1 VSFGLVFGTI
11 SSMLVLKNVS
21 KAYGR
26 NKVLSDISFRVDPKE
41 FVCITGPSGAGK
53 STLLHLMIGAEVA
66 SKGTVAIDG
75 VDLRI
80 LPPSIL
86 QLLRRRIGVVFQDYK
101 LLWNRTV
108 AENIAFPLEVA
119 GVPDEAI
126 IARVKE
132 VLKEMA
138 LTRRANTMANA
149 LSGGEK
155 ARTAVARAIVHKPIM
170 LFADEP
176 TGNLDPEQTEMVLD
190 LFTQIHKKGTTVVLA
205 THEVEIVDTL
215 QTRVIRLEDG
225 TVIRDSIGGY
235 KKGKTSKKE
244 EAKHAKHRIFDEEE
258 KEQIQKTAKKNGGTH
273 RVRITSIGS

>member
-1 VSFGLVFGTI
+1 
-11 SSMLVLKNVS
+11 MLVLKNVS

-66 SKGTVAIDG
+66 TKGVVAMDG
-75 VDLRI
+75 VDLRL

-119 GVPDEAI
+119 GIPDDAI
-126 IARVKE
+126 AARVKE
-132 VLKEMA
+132 VLKEME
-138 LTRRANTMANA
+138 LTRRANTMADA

-155 ARTAVARAIVHKPIM
+155 ARAAIARAIVHKPIM

-176 TGNLDPEQTEMVLD
+176 TGNLDPAQSEMVLR
-190 LFTQIHKKGTTVVLA
+190 LFEHIHKSGTTVVLA
-205 THEVEIVDTL
+205 THEVEIVDLL

-225 TVIRDSIGGY
+225 AVIRDSVGGY
-235 KKGKTSKKE
+235 KKEKTKKAA
-244 EAKHAKHRIFDEEE
+244 EAEHAKHRIFNTEDKKQIE
-258 KEQIQKTAKKNGGTH
+258 KSAKKEGVH
-273 RVRITSIGS
+273 RVHITSIGS

>member
-1 VSFGLVFGTI
+1 MG
-11 SSMLVLKNVS
+11 SMLVLKNVS

-66 SKGTVAIDG
+66 SKGVVAMDG
-75 VDLRI
+75 VDLRL
-80 LPPSIL
+80 LPPTIL

-126 IARVKE
+126 AIRVKE
-132 VLKEMA
+132 VLKEME
-138 LTRRANTMANA
+138 LTRRANTMADA

-155 ARTAVARAIVHKPIM
+155 ARTAIARAIVHKPIM

-176 TGNLDPEQTEMVLD
+176 TGNLDPQQSETVLR
-190 LFTQIHKKGTTVVLA
+190 LFEHIHKGGTTVVLA
-205 THEVEIVDTL
+205 THEVDIVDLL
-215 QTRVIRLEDG
+215 QTRVIRLEEG
-225 TVIRDSIGGY
+225 AVIRDSVGGY
-235 KKGKTSKKE
+235 KKGKAVQKAE
-244 EAKHAKHRIFDEEE
+244 PKHAKHSIFDAEDKERIE
-258 KEQIQKTAKKNGGTH
+258 KSMKKEGGH
-273 RVRITSIGS
+273 RIHITSIGS